1 MMLLLLLA
9 APFSLGEGTLT
20 ILAGSGV
27 TQPTQTRD
35 GSTAPHQYARTQS
48 HQWILDALMRRM
60 YLGRSTRVEKRPP
73 RVDGPASTGAPPPP
87 TATTKSHQTWTPT
100 FAGTLTMSLT
110 APGATPRT
118 PTRDGSTV
126 RSPPALSQRSQ
137 RNL

>member
-1 MMLLLLLA
+1 M
-9 APFSLGEGTLT
+9 G
-20 ILAGSGV
+20 
-27 TQPTQTRD
+27 
-35 GSTAPHQYARTQS
+35 
-48 HQWILDALMRRM
+48 DALMRRM

-73 RVDGPASTGAPPPP
+73 RVDGPASTGAPPSP

-126 RSPPALSQRSQ
+126 GSPPALRSLRSQ
-137 RNL
+137 RNLRNVTAVKQPLVLIIVR